1 VGDGGGGEDHRP
13 TQGLQRHLPMA
24 LTGQSVSRALDRLK
38 SDLLGACDTAPRLG
52 TANEVLYSGE
62 ELSTMTQR
70 KPPGTSWETWIDAQI
85 RVAREQGAFDNLPGA
100 GKPLPNLDQVFDP
113 LWWVKQLVRRE
124 QVSDLPPSLE
134 LLRKVEKELAAIEKL
149 PDEATVRDRVAAL
162 NAEIAK
168 VNATVVDGP
177 PTRLGKL
184 DIDKVVGRWRRTR
197 VAAGPA

>member
-1 VGDGGGGEDHRP
+1 
-13 TQGLQRHLPMA
+13 
-24 LTGQSVSRALDRLK
+24 
-38 SDLLGACDTAPRLG
+38 
-52 TANEVLYSGE
+52 
-62 ELSTMTQR
+62 MTQR

-100 GKPLPNLDQVFDP
+100 GKPLPNLDQVYDP

-149 PDEATVRDRVAAL
+149 PDEAAVRQRVAAL

-168 VNATVVDGP
+168 VNATVVEGP
-177 PTRLGKL
+177 PTRLGTLDVDKL
-184 DIDKVVGRWRRTR
+184 VGRWRRTR
-197 VAAGPA
+197 SEHPA